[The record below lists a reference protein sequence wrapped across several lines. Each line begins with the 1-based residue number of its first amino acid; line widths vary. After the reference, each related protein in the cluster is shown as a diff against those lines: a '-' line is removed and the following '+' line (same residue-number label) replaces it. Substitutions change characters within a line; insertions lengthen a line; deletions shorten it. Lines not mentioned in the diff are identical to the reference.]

1 MQRFRW
7 PRRAPWLVVGLV
19 VAVVAGAA
27 AAVAVAGGGQPADL
41 TFTPTHATQF
51 TNIDVARAWA
61 KNYYG
66 APGAVAGS
74 GATATWNA
82 PLSSPRVAAATSA
95 WRCGSGAAGRP

>member
-51 TNIDVARAWA
+51 TNIDVARQRM
-61 KNYYG
+61 YLRSVG
-66 APGAVAGS
+66 GDDVHL
-74 GATATWNA
+74 
-82 PLSSPRVAAATSA
+82 PLPV
-95 WRCGSGAAGRP
+95 PP